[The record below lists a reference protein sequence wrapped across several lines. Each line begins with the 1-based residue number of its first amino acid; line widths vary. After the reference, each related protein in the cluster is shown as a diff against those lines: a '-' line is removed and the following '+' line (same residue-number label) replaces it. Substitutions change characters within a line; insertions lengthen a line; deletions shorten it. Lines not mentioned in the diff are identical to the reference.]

1 MDLRRFF
8 GITVPRS
15 AAVFKQPHR
24 LPLEQ
29 VRASLQ
35 GTLHDCRDMRAQRL
49 IYKINAAKTGP
60 DLWLLRSDLYQC
72 ISQTHNQ
79 TEAVKRI
86 NDLVPV
92 FEGWVP
98 ARNLTRI

>member
-1 MDLRRFF
+1 M
-8 GITVPRS
+8 G
-15 AAVFKQPHR
+15 KQPHR

-29 VRASLQ
+29 VRERLQ

-49 IYKINAAKTGP
+49 VYKINVAKTGA

-79 TEAVKRI
+79 AEAVKRI
-86 NDLVPV
+86 NELVSV
-92 FEGWVP
+92 FEGWIP